1 MNRLERLYAITEEIR
16 RRAPNPVSAAA
27 LSEEFGVSRRT
38 VERDLASL
46 RAAGVPLFGEHGR
59 TGGQRTLAA
68 GSGGGAGGSSR
79 TVVLALS
86 TAEVTALIMA
96 LATAG
101 SDMPF
106 NENGVTAAKRLLD
119 GLPDATRISVETL
132 RSKIRTGAPEE
143 PTTGSRARARARRT
157 VEEAVRRQVVVN
169 IDYADRNG
177 VTTRRSVDPVGF
189 HLGSGGWYLIGW
201 CHLRGAGRVFRLDR
215 ITSARLTRKA
225 TPDRNVDETL
235 GWVPGETTAP

>member
-16 RRAPNPVSAAA
+16 RRAPNPVSASA
-27 LSEEFGVSRRT
+27 LAEEFGVTRRT

-46 RAAGVPLFGEHGR
+46 RSAGVPLFGEHGR
-59 TGGQRTLAA
+59 SGGQRTLSA
-68 GSGGGAGGSSR
+68 GRDGGVASSR

-101 SDMPF
+101 PDMPF

-169 IDYADRNG
+169 IDYADRSG
-177 VTTRRSVDPVGF
+177 RTTRRSVDAVGF

-201 CHLRGAGRVFRLDR
+201 CHLRQAGRVFRLDR
-215 ITSARLTRKA
+215 IGSARLTRKA
-225 TPDRNVDETL
+225 IPQRDVDETL
-235 GWVPGETTAP
+235 GWVPQETAAL